1 MLFNSYEFL
10 FAFLPVTLVLL
21 YVLGARSTKMATAWL
36 AIASLFFYSFK
47 IHEYI
52 FLLLASVTF
61 NFFMGMFLSRRFE
74 NGSPQSRK
82 ALMIAGVGGNLL
94 LLGYFKYAIFSMGL
108 ANDVLGTSFALPNI
122 ILPIG
127 ISFYT
132 FTQIAFLVD
141 CSRGE
146 VKEYNFLSYLLFV
159 TYFPHLIAGPIL
171 HHKEMMQQFESKT
184 AFKFCSENMSVGLTI
199 LAIGLLKKCIFADG
213 IAPHADSF
221 FNAANTPG
229 FSPDLISAW
238 IGALCYTLQL
248 YFDFSGYS
256 DMAIG
261 LSRMCGVSMPI
272 NFNSPYKSL
281 SIIDFWRRWHL
292 TLSRFLRDYLYI
304 ALGGNRKGE
313 ARRHINLFLTMLL
326 GGLWHGAAT
335 TFVVWGALHG
345 AYLIINHFWRGFAK
359 GAWTKTTTYRSAAW
373 LVTFIAVVIAWVFFR
388 ATNLDAAGRIL
399 AAMAG
404 HNGVAIPVGIAL
416 KLGLSAAYLKGFGV
430 GIAMIGSTDL
440 VKAILWILVLLLIA
454 TRLPNT
460 QNFMRKWRHALGQ
473 PDANEAGKLY
483 WMPTRTW
490 ACFTA
495 ILLLA
500 AILSLA
506 QVSNFLYFQF

>member
-10 FAFLPVTLVLL
+10 FAFLPITLGLL
-21 YVLGARSTKMATAWL
+21 YVFGARSSKMAAVWL
-36 AIASLFFYSFK
+36 AIMSLFFYSFK

-61 NFFMGMFLSRRFE
+61 NFLVGMFLSRQFG
-74 NGSPQSRK
+74 N
-82 ALMIAGVGGNLL
+82 AGAQTQKIVMVVGLSGNLL
-94 LLGYFKYAIFSMGL
+94 LLGYFKYAIFSVQL
-108 ANDVLGTSFALPNI
+108 ANDILNTSLAIPNI

-146 VKEYNFLSYLLFV
+146 VKEYNFLNYLLFV

-171 HHKEMMQQFESKT
+171 HHKEMMQQFEAKT
-184 AFKFCSENMSVGLTI
+184 AFKFSSENMSVGLTI
-199 LAIGLLKKCIFADG
+199 LAIGLLKKCIFADS
-213 IAPHADSF
+213 IAPYADNF
-221 FNAANTPG
+221 FNSANDPN
-229 FSPDLISAW
+229 FAPDLLAAW

-256 DMAIG
+256 DMAVG

-272 NFNSPYKSL
+272 NFNSPYKSQ
-281 SIIDFWRRWHL
+281 SIIEFWRRWHL

-304 ALGGNRKGE
+304 ALGGNRKGA
-313 ARRHINLFLTMLL
+313 ARRHLNLFLTMLL

-345 AYLIINHFWRGFAK
+345 TYLIINHFWRSIAK
-359 GAWTKTTTYRSAAW
+359 RAWTTTPIYRCTAW
-373 LVTFIAVVIAWVFFR
+373 LITFIAVVFAWVFFR
-388 ATNLDAAGRIL
+388 ASSLDAAWNIV
-399 AAMAG
+399 AAMVGA
-404 HNGVAIPVGIAL
+404 NGIGIPSGIAV
-416 KLGLSAAYLKGFGV
+416 KLGLSAEFLQSFG
-430 GIAMIGSTDL
+430 ISITMIGSADV
-440 VKAILWILVLLLIA
+440 VKAVIWILILLVIS
-454 TRLPNT
+454 TQFPNT
-460 QNFMRKWRHALGQ
+460 QHFMRKWQHALGQ
-473 PDANEAGKLY
+473 PDSNLAGRLY
-483 WMPTRTW
+483 WAPTRTW

-495 ILLLA
+495 LLLVA
-500 AILSLA
+500 GILSLA